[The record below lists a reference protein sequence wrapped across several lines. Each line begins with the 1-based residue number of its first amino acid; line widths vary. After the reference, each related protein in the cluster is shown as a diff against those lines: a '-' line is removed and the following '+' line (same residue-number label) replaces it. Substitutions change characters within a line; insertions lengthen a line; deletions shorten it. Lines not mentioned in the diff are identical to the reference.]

1 VVLYSRAACV
11 TRDESTSIIVR
22 RLLLL
27 LLLLL
32 LLCARDMTSDGEM
45 SWSSTTVASWQC
57 YWHTTKSVVIARE

>member
-32 LLCARDMTSDGEM
+32 LCARDMTSHGEM